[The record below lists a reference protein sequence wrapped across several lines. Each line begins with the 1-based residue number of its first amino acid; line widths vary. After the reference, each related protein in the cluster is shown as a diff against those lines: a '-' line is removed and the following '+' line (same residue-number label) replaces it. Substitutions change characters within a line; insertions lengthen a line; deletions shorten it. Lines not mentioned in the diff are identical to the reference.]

1 MGVVEIS
8 NPPTCDNDFTPTI
21 SAIANPGYHFS
32 GWSDGDT
39 LNPRTIVLTSDTVLE
54 AYFAADIVNY
64 TVTVLSAN
72 SEMGAVTGSGI
83 YSEGSSAEISAIANV
98 GYQSLN
104 WDDSKTEKTRIITAT
119 SDTTIIANFDVVDR
133 VENVEL
139 YVEIYTN
146 GNSVYING
154 AEGETL
160 VIYDVCGH
168 VIYQGIAK
176 DNKPYELIWR
186 LHGEGWLK
194 PNTKGC
200 HLVVFLQCKNK
211 NLAVSNCEV
220 FFYLYRLS
228 CGSNAFSLT
237 VRG

>member
-1 MGVVEIS
+1 MSSATTAPQLGDSVFNGVNDSIPVYIPCGSLLSYRSAWSHFSNFIEVIPYSFSATSADDNMGVVEIS
-8 NPPTCDNDFTPTI
+8 NPPTCDNDFTATI

-139 YVEIYTN
+139 YV
-146 GNSVYING
+146 
-154 AEGETL
+154 
-160 VIYDVCGH
+160 
-168 VIYQGIAK
+168 
-176 DNKPYELIWR
+176 
-186 LHGEGWLK
+186 
-194 PNTKGC
+194 
-200 HLVVFLQCKNK
+200 
-211 NLAVSNCEV
+211 
-220 FFYLYRLS
+220 
-228 CGSNAFSLT
+228 
-237 VRG
+237 